1 MQLEIE
7 RDTAITNKVILI
19 QKTVRGQK
27 ERYEKK
33 KSSLKTKKITSKTCF
48 QINIFVFQN

>member
-7 RDTAITNKVILI
+7 RDEGITNKAILI

-33 KSSLKTKKITSKTCF
+33 KSSQKTKKLYI
-48 QINIFVFQN
+48 